1 MVLLPLEQTTAT
13 GYWGLTQTY
22 LTLGVTTGTH
32 NQLGHVYHPHTNR
45 VGQTKVFNKKPHG
58 AIALKNKKKLPNET
72 NILRVNNPYDE
83 DR

>member
-22 LTLGVTTGTH
+22 LTLGVTVEFSTTDTH

-58 AIALKNKKKLPNET
+58 AIALKNKKFTQRNKHPSGK
-72 NILRVNNPYDE
+72 
-83 DR
+83 

>member
-22 LTLGVTTGTH
+22 LTLGVTTDTH

-45 VGQTKVFNKKPHG
+45 VGQTKILIKILTGQSAV
-58 AIALKNKKKLPNET
+58 KKKKITQRNKHPSGK
-72 NILRVNNPYDE
+72 
-83 DR
+83 